1 MYTMIDNTKEIT
13 VLFFATIRDHLGEKQ
28 ISIQLPQDAGVIELK
43 SLLISMKPESADV
56 INNALV
62 SINREYAFQHEF
74 IPEGAE
80 VALFPHVSGG

>member
-1 MYTMIDNTKEIT
+1 MSDRTKEIT

-28 ISIQLPQDAGVIELK
+28 ITIQLPQNAGVFELK
-43 SLLISMKPESADV
+43 SELINMKPESADV
-56 INNALV
+56 IENALV

-74 IPEGAE
+74 IPDGAE